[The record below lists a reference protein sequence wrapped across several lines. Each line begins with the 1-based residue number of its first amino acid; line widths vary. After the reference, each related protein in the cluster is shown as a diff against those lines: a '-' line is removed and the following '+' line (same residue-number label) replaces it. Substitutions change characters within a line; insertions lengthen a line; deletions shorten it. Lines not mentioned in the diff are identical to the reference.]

1 MSYIIM
7 DFLKNLNINITQKKF
22 YIIVILLLI
31 FISLQLD
38 GVNDKLRILVELQNK

>member
-1 MSYIIM
+1 M
-7 DFLKNLNINITQKKF
+7 DILKNLNINITQKKF

-38 GVNDKLRILVELQNK
+38 GVNDKLRLLIELQNK